1 MSQRANHLEKEHL
14 DQMEGPRRWEHQ
26 LLGLIGEDYLLNSKQ
41 VLADQLCWKVEIA
54 PMVDGLDHLLV
65 EADHLLE
72 ADHVQEGDLLKA
84 HHYLEVQVG
93 HCYQGVQGDHH
104 RLEVQGDRH
113 FQEVQGKR
121 YFQEVHEVLGREDD

>member
-1 MSQRANHLEKEHL
+1 M
-14 DQMEGPRRWEHQ
+14 
-26 LLGLIGEDYLLNSKQ
+26 LNLKL
-41 VLADQLCWKVEIA
+41 VVADQLWWKVEIA
-54 PMVDGLDHLLV
+54 LMVYGLDHLLV
-65 EADHLLE
+65 EADHLLGV
-72 ADHVQEGDLLKA
+72 DHVQEGDLLEA

-104 RLEVQGDRH
+104 YLEVQGDHH